1 MKPLRDV
8 VAAIGRTPL
17 IKLRAASEAT
27 ACTILGKAEFMNPG
41 GSVKDRA
48 ALAIIHDAIA
58 RGALRPGGVI
68 VEGTAG
74 NTGIGI
80 AMVASA
86 LGYRTVIVI
95 PDTQAQEKKDMLRLA
110 GAELIEVPA
119 VPYSNPNNY
128 VRYSGRLAEALAK
141 TEPNGAVW
149 ANQFD
154 NVANRRGHTETTGP
168 EIYDDLGG
176 EVHGFVSA
184 VGTGGT
190 LAGVGMALK
199 ERDPSIKIAL
209 ADPLGAALYSF
220 YTTGELKSSGSSI
233 TEGIGQGRVTA
244 NLEGA
249 PVDFAYQIPD
259 EEALPIVFDLVVQ
272 EGLLLGGS
280 SGINIAGALR
290 LARELGPGHT
300 IVTLLCDS
308 GARYASKLFNPA
320 FLRSKNLPVPD
331 WLEARGKRARSV
343 REMTQALFR
352 DDAYRTEAEATVLSS
367 EPRGVALDCTVF
379 YAQGGG
385 QSGDRGTLMLEGGAP
400 VPIVNTITDSDRAT
414 ILHVPAE
421 GAALPRP
428 GERVIARIDWDLRY
442 QRMRAHTALH
452 LLSVVLPYPV
462 TGGSV
467 GDAEGRLDFDSGEAV
482 LDKADVERRLNEL
495 IALDAAV
502 SQRWIADE
510 ELMANPGLIK
520 TMSVKPPMGT
530 GRVRLVAIEGLD
542 LQPCGGT
549 HVARTGEIGR
559 ALVTGIEKK
568 GRINRRVRIALA

>member
-48 ALAIIHDAIA
+48 ALAIINDAIA

-119 VPYSNPNNY
+119 VPYSNANNY

-154 NVANRRGHTETTGP
+154 NVANRRGHYETTGP

-176 EVHGFVSA
+176 AVHGFVSA

-199 ERDPSIKIAL
+199 ERDPEHQDRACR
-209 ADPLGAALYSF
+209 SF
-220 YTTGELKSSGSSI
+220 GSS
-233 TEGIGQGRVTA
+233 
-244 NLEGA
+244 
-249 PVDFAYQIPD
+249 
-259 EEALPIVFDLVVQ
+259 
-272 EGLLLGGS
+272 
-280 SGINIAGALR
+280 
-290 LARELGPGHT
+290 
-300 IVTLLCDS
+300 
-308 GARYASKLFNPA
+308 
-320 FLRSKNLPVPD
+320 
-331 WLEARGKRARSV
+331 
-343 REMTQALFR
+343 ALF
-352 DDAYRTEAEATVLSS
+352 L
-367 EPRGVALDCTVF
+367 LH
-379 YAQGGG
+379 
-385 QSGDRGTLMLEGGAP
+385 DR
-400 VPIVNTITDSDRAT
+400 RA
-414 ILHVPAE
+414 
-421 GAALPRP
+421 
-428 GERVIARIDWDLRY
+428 
-442 QRMRAHTALH
+442 
-452 LLSVVLPYPV
+452 
-462 TGGSV
+462 
-467 GDAEGRLDFDSGEAV
+467 
-482 LDKADVERRLNEL
+482 
-495 IALDAAV
+495 
-502 SQRWIADE
+502 
-510 ELMANPGLIK
+510 
-520 TMSVKPPMGT
+520 
-530 GRVRLVAIEGLD
+530 
-542 LQPCGGT
+542 
-549 HVARTGEIGR
+549 
-559 ALVTGIEKK
+559 
-568 GRINRRVRIALA
+568 